1 MVNTDRVEYSLF
13 HKDFGTQIITEPEGW
28 KDDEKEYARVDE
40 YDGIFVLFSNNLT
53 FVKDGAGFLAMIYNM
68 YGINEDVILRKR
80 ERHPHTNVWMN
91 TYMGYLDFSTYEF
104 QNNKVTIKFDSGGI
118 EQLLKTRMKDDFEIE
133 RLDTIEGRPLPELPV
148 ETIVLNGRR
157 IFLDTQFDV
166 LEISNTAKTQVESNA
181 GNTRRQTVG
190 IPLNLVIDSH
200 ENAHSVLPQS
210 TGTENEGTTGMMF
223 FAVNNIERYLAIKLD
238 YNFNARFQ
246 QYEHVQWCRYK
257 VCLTTYENGINYDLK
272 ERRVLTHLSSRP
284 SGTVVLPDEVDFPV
298 PQFTKPVSGEWTG
311 DITLLEG
318 ESLALEI
325 LLESDMYVSNT
336 AGVRVYAE
344 NIVANLTIKENSY
357 FPPTTTKAVLAHELG
372 QRLTQIITNRDD
384 AFFSEALGRTDIG
397 YIEDGVN
404 TGALN
409 GFANGMWIRGFDKE
423 PQDDE
428 NRYKP
433 FTTSFQD
440 YIENLKATWNLA
452 LGIEKFS
459 YKERIRIEKKSF
471 FYNQNVTIHV
481 GYQESGKWVYP
492 KVKNLKR
499 MPSSD
504 HYYSDITVGF
514 EKGWENEEA
523 QGLDEYNT
531 QTTFTTPITRIS
543 NKFEA
548 ISNYIFASY
557 AKEFIRRKP
566 KLNYP
571 TTDHKN
577 DKEIFG
583 MDLKRDPINGYTE
596 RLWQDDFETEPTG
609 VFSPETATNLRLT
622 PINTLLRHARNIMA
636 GLTKLSTQMIRY
648 ASSEGNSNLTTQQ
661 IGQQAYTENN
671 DILIS
676 DMERPYYVAEY
687 VEFEYPVNFELL
699 QQVEGYTEI
708 LGKRVPNFYGLVR
721 FRNENNDLETGFLI
735 NLKPNNQGQ
744 WKLLKHNR

>member
-40 YDGIFVLFSNNLT
+40 YDGIFVRFSNNLT

-157 IFLDTQFDV
+157 IFLKSVLKGSEEETNAFETMGAFRSPLMYYESRMDERIQPV
-166 LEISNTAKTQVESNA
+166 LEDFIPYFPNIPFQWSDLQPTGLNHFYYNNDRNKTLTIKGSFRVRSTPNFYHFLDA
-181 GNTRRQTVG
+181 AIVVT
-190 IPLNLVIDSH
+190 D
-200 ENAHSVLPQS
+200 ENQ
-210 TGTENEGTTGMMF
+210 N
-223 FAVNNIERYLAIKLD
+223 
-238 YNFNARFQ
+238 
-246 QYEHVQWCRYK
+246 
-257 VCLTTYENGINYDLK
+257 
-272 ERRVLTHLSSRP
+272 
-284 SGTVVLPDEVDFPV
+284 PV
-298 PQFTKPVSGEWTG
+298 PSLCSYVYQSGWTSEVWQ
-311 DITLLEG
+311 DFEFEHTLELLEG
-318 ESLALEI
+318 YGIVFMLVSQVSPPGSTSTLHTLNYERQHLEVN
-325 LLESDMYVSNT
+325 ED
-336 AGVRVYAE
+336 
-344 NIVANLTIKENSY
+344 SY
-357 FPPTTTKAVLAHELG
+357 FPPTTTKAILAHELG

-384 AFFSEALGRTDIG
+384 AFYSEALGRTDIG
-397 YIEDGVN
+397 YLEDGAN

-409 GFANGMWIRGFDKE
+409 GFAHGMWIRGFDKE

-452 LGIEKFS
+452 LGIEKIG
-459 YKERIRIEKKSF
+459 YKERLRIEKKSF
-471 FYNQNVTIHV
+471 FYNQNVTIHI
-481 GYQESGKWVYP
+481 GYQENGKWVYP

-499 MPSSD
+499 TPSSD